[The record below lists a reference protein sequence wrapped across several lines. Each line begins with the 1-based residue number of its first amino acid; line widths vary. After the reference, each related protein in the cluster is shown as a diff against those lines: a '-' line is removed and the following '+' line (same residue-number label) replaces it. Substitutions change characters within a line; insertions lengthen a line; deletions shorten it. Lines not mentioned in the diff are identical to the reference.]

1 MGGASVPV
9 PETMRPI
16 LSGKR
21 DLVKPTDSFTIGTMS
36 DIADSK
42 DLHPSLASVSIPVMR
57 VCSCTRG
64 RAEQPTDYSKLDDHR
79 KRDERTYLLRS
90 LLFGA
95 LTVTGVLY
103 GVAVYWGISSAERRN
118 AGKEF
123 KALAAQVGVD
133 IRKTLAQSSKTLYFL
148 AERYATTFPN
158 EADWPLVQ
166 LPGFAKD
173 MPYLRNA
180 SGFESL
186 LFMPIVQWKD
196 VNRTEQFLMDA
207 WAANPLIPAD
217 AGLFPLPGIYGL
229 NESAGREPYKDSTKV
244 TWDAQFEVV
253 TPIAQMHFDR
263 ELPVSFL
270 GRDVH
275 ATSNMGPAIE
285 QIMRCT
291 MGSNYSYARENCGG
305 AARDY
310 GQLVPIMLNQNS
322 NQLVGFVGGNFHW
335 GTFISA
341 LIPDQ
346 YSGIDMVLKSNGEV
360 ITFKLDKGQMNFH
373 SAGDTHGD
381 RYADL
386 QYVVTGEVIRGCDN
400 YTLAFYP
407 QQEFMDERTTQFALV
422 LSVGAGVVILLCTLL
437 FMLYDVPVRKDAVR
451 TEIVL
456 ETKRRFVRFVSHEIR
471 TPLNTVNMGLT
482 LFGLELDTFR
492 DAVLQIVGPGQ
503 GQEQGQSG
511 AQPSTLEVVQKF
523 LLAKIDELK
532 SIARDVTTST
542 DEAVVVLNDLLN
554 YDKIESGIFVL
565 EFAFAS
571 VGEVVQ
577 RSMAAFLLQ
586 ARDKN

>member
-1 MGGASVPV
+1 
-9 PETMRPI
+9 
-16 LSGKR
+16 
-21 DLVKPTDSFTIGTMS
+21 
-36 DIADSK
+36 
-42 DLHPSLASVSIPVMR
+42 MR

-133 IRKTLAQSSKTLYFL
+133 IRKTLAQSSQALYFL

-166 LPGFAKD
+166 LPGFVKD
-173 MPYLRNA
+173 MPYLSDA

-186 LFMPIVQWKD
+186 LFFPIVKWED

-207 WAANPLIPAD
+207 WAANPLIPSD
-217 AGLFPLPGIYGL
+217 AGLLPLPGIYGV
-229 NESAGREPYKDSTKV
+229 NASAGRAFYKDTTKV
-244 TWDAQFEVV
+244 EWDAQFEVV
-253 TPIAQMHFDR
+253 TPIAQMLMDHG
-263 ELPVSFL
+263 LSAAFL
-270 GRDVH
+270 GRDFH
-275 ATSNMGPAIE
+275 ATSITGAVIE
-285 QIMRCT
+285 RMMRCT
-291 MGSNYSYARENCGG
+291 MSSNYSYARENCGG
-305 AARDY
+305 AGRVDY
-310 GQLVPIMLNQNS
+310 IISSAIYDKTTVSSNIGVPIMLNQNS
-322 NQLVGFVGGNFHW
+322 SQLVGFVGGNFHW
-335 GTFISA
+335 GTFISD

-360 ITFKLDKGQMNFH
+360 ITFKLDKGQMKFH

-381 RYADL
+381 RFADL
-386 QYVVTGEVIRGCDN
+386 QYVVTGEVIRGSDN
-400 YTLAFYP
+400 YTLEFYP

-422 LSVGAGVVILLCTLL
+422 LSVGAGLLILLCTLL
-437 FMLYDVPVRKDAVR
+437 FMLYDVPMRKDAVR

-482 LFGLELDTFR
+482 LFGLELDTIR
-492 DAVLQIVGPGQ
+492 DAVLQMVGPGQ
-503 GQEQGQSG
+503 GQGQSG
-511 AQPSTLEVVQKF
+511 VQPSALEVVQKF

-554 YDKIESGIFVL
+554 YDK
-565 EFAFAS
+565 
-571 VGEVVQ
+571 
-577 RSMAAFLLQ
+577 
-586 ARDKN
+586 